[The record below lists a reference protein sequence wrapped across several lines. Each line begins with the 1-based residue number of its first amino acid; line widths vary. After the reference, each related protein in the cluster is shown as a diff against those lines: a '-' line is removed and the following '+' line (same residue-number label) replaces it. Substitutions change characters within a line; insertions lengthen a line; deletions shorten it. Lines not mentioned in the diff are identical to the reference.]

1 MKKRQS
7 FAGEQKRFA

>member
-7 FAGEQKRFA
+7 WQNDIAID